1 MGLYPYLLE
10 GNLRN
15 RMLVIGL
22 MFIELTFS
30 SSQEKNQ
37 EKENVKR
44 REARCRANAMFPL
57 FLAFFFYSME
67 TTNASK
73 GANTT
78 LNRGK

>member
-1 MGLYPYLLE
+1 
-10 GNLRN
+10 
-15 RMLVIGL
+15 

-57 FLAFFFYSME
+57 FLALFFYNMG

-73 GANTT
+73 RVRNCSFLASKATVWIT
-78 LNRGK
+78 

>member
-1 MGLYPYLLE
+1 
-10 GNLRN
+10 
-15 RMLVIGL
+15 

-37 EKENVKR
+37 EKENAKR

-57 FLAFFFYSME
+57 FLALFFYNMG

-73 GANTT
+73 
-78 LNRGK
+78 